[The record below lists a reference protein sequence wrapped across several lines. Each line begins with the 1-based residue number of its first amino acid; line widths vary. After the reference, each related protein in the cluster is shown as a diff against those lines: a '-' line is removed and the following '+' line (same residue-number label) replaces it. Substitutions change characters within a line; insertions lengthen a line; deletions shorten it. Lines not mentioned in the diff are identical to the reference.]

1 MPLSTGLLEL
11 VADTKEV
18 LIETRSGEEAT
29 RTVIWV
35 GVSGDMVSV
44 RSVRGESGRW
54 YQRAIANDDVTLI
67 IGEFRLELRAIPAN
81 DPASI
86 EAASEGFGRK
96 YPNSGSLDA
105 MLRPEVLG
113 TTLRLESRS

>member
-1 MPLSTGLLEL
+1 MPLPTELLEL
-11 VADTKEV
+11 LADTQEV
-18 LIETRSGEEAT
+18 LIETRSGEDVT

-35 GVSGDMVSV
+35 GVSDDMVYV

-67 IGEFRLELRAIPAN
+67 VGEFRLELRAIRAN
-81 DPASI
+81 DSASI
-86 EAASEGFGRK
+86 EAASEGFRRK
-96 YPNSGSLDA
+96 YPKSGSLDA

>member
-1 MPLSTGLLEL
+1 MPLSTEL
-11 VADTKEV
+11 VELLADTQEV
-18 LIETRSGEEAT
+18 LIETRSGEDVT

-35 GVSGDMVSV
+35 GVSDDTVYV

-67 IGEFRLELRAIPAN
+67 IGEFRLELSAVSAN

-86 EAASEGFGRK
+86 EAASEGFRRK
-96 YPNSGSLDA
+96 YSNSGWLTP
-105 MLRPEVLG
+105 MLLPEVLG

>member
-1 MPLSTGLLEL
+1 MPLPTELLEL
-11 VADTKEV
+11 LADTQEV
-18 LIETRSGEEAT
+18 LIETRSGEDVT

-35 GVSGDMVSV
+35 GVSDDMVYV

-67 IGEFRLELRAIPAN
+67 VGEFRLELRAIPAN

-86 EAASEGFGRK
+86 EAASEGFRRK
-96 YPNSGSLDA
+96 YPKSGSLDA
-105 MLRPEVLG
+105 MLHPEVLG